1 MRRRLFLLFIALHA
15 LVLVGWVVSLE
26 WAVARGATI
35 RVAVA
40 QRDPRDL
47 LRGDYVWLQFAFSE
61 IPPSAFAAPARPN
74 ADDRVWVA
82 LAPHEGVWELT
93 GASLTREAL
102 PLTPGA
108 RILVGRVDYPLV
120 QVPEPTGGRP
130 QAVHVVYGI
139 ERYYVPEGK
148 GTPPRGQKLEAELA
162 LTADGRPFLRRLFV
176 DGRPYP

>member
-47 LRGDYVWLQFAFSE
+47 LR
-61 IPPSAFAAPARPN
+61 
-74 ADDRVWVA
+74 
-82 LAPHEGVWELT
+82 T